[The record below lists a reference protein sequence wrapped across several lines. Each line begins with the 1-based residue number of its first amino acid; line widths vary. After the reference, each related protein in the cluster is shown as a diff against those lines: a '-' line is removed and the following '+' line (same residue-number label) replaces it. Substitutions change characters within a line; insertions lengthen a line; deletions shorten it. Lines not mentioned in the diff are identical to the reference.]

1 MLDMNKLSSL
11 IKDHSI
17 NLTEQDIF
25 NFLKIE
31 KRWPH
36 RDMLGEPTV
45 QVINNTLEIVD
56 KDFYKVTGYL
66 DYEKWKVYYDKGFT
80 SLITNVLDLTDELRN
95 LQDKIK
101 YIVGNEVE
109 SRFIFSKGIN
119 DNSAHSIE
127 YVQDYDVIVKQIYGE
142 GHWKIHEQDHVIK
155 KDETLNI
162 RRRLYRNNTKIDGLN
177 LSLILNIKKN

>member
-80 SLITNVLDLTDELRN
+80 SLIFQKALTT
-95 LQDKIK
+95 I
-101 YIVGNEVE
+101 
-109 SRFIFSKGIN
+109 
-119 DNSAHSIE
+119 A
-127 YVQDYDVIVKQIYGE
+127 
-142 GHWKIHEQDHVIK
+142 
-155 KDETLNI
+155 
-162 RRRLYRNNTKIDGLN
+162 
-177 LSLILNIKKN
+177 LIQ